1 MSKIILLA
9 FVLFTTQV
17 KAQTVLPGSLIGY
30 NQRAN
35 FANDMHLDDSL
46 SKKKWSFNRYIGL
59 STNFIFFKGGSAA
72 IFEAPIG
79 LQVNRRLNNN
89 LYAFANVS
97 VAPAY
102 VSFNQPY
109 YGTAGY
115 KSNLNNSFNA
125 NSLNMYSS
133 ASLGLQYVND
143 AKTFSISGS
152 ISVERSNYPM
162 APVYPA
168 VIETKPKAIPAY

>member
-9 FVLFTTQV
+9 FVLFAVQV
-17 KAQTVLPGSLIGY
+17 KAQTVLPGSLLGY

-35 FANDMHLDDSL
+35 FANDMHLGDSL

-59 STNFIFFKGGSAA
+59 STSFIFFRGGSAA

-97 VAPAY
+97 IAPAY
-102 VSFNQPY
+102 ISFNQPY
-109 YGTAGY
+109 GNAAFNKG
-115 KSNLNNSFNA
+115 NLNNGFNA
-125 NSLNMYSS
+125 NNLNMYSS
-133 ASLGLQYVND
+133 ASLGLQYIND

-168 VIETKPKAIPAY
+168 ATDIKPKAIPAY

>member
-1 MSKIILLA
+1 MPKIILLA
-9 FVLFTTQV
+9 FVLFAGQV
-17 KAQTVLPGSLIGY
+17 KAQTVLPRSIIGY

-35 FANDMHLDDSL
+35 FANNMHLDDSL
-46 SKKKWSFNRYIGL
+46 SKKKWSFSRYIGL
-59 STNFIFFKGGSAA
+59 STSSIFFKGGSAA

-79 LQVNRRLNNN
+79 LQMNRRLNNN

-97 VAPAY
+97 LAPAY
-102 VSFNQPY
+102 ISFNRPY
-109 YGTAGY
+109 GNAAFNKG
-115 KSNLNNSFNA
+115 NLNNGFNA
-125 NSLNMYSS
+125 NSLNIYSS

-152 ISVERSNYPM
+152 VSVERSNYQM

-168 VIETKPKAIPAY
+168 VTETKPKAIPAY

>member
-1 MSKIILLA
+1 MPKIILLA
-9 FVLFTTQV
+9 FVLFAAQV

-46 SKKKWSFNRYIGL
+46 SKSKWSFNRYIGL
-59 STNFIFFKGGSAA
+59 STSFIFFKGGSAA
-72 IFEAPIG
+72 IFAAPIG

-109 YGTAGY
+109 YGSAGY
-115 KSNLNNSFNA
+115 KGHVRRLQSA
-125 NSLNMYSS
+125 RSS
-133 ASLGLQYVND
+133 EYKDGVSC
-143 AKTFSISGS
+143 
-152 ISVERSNYPM
+152 
-162 APVYPA
+162 
-168 VIETKPKAIPAY
+168 

>member
-59 STNFIFFKGGSAA
+59 STSFIFFKNGSAS

-109 YGTAGY
+109 YGTAY
-115 KSNLNNSFNA
+115 KGNPNNSFNS

-162 APVYPA
+162 APVYPVA
-168 VIETKPKAIPAY
+168 TDIKAKAIPAY